1 MVFSIRTQNPA
12 PLCVTD
18 RKGSLFCLTPL
29 GGLFVLSNWVAGFCV
44 GNPLPTITIE
54 PNSNQTK
61 VTMSRRQY
69 RPSFTKSYTRT
80 VSPARSILQK
90 QHVCVGIGKGGNGRH
105 GCRCAHECVCDVYCC
120 CRLTCQCHKRKRQ
133 VSVEKKDEEDDEDE
147 EYEVKDEEDKT
158 TNDEADEDE
167 VQDKPLKEGS
177 QGTVGSLEDD
187 EVEFVSVKKPHI
199 EVIDLTQEEIE
210 IPRVY
215 ERHVFADKE
224 ELQTAIRSLD
234 YYQEQYGPIGSW
246 DVSNITD
253 KHVSRLLHVLSKFVC
268 MGTMHDVVAIP
279 FSVASIVARPCV
291 EDVYRKL
298 PTTQVGG
305 F

>member
-1 MVFSIRTQNPA
+1 
-12 PLCVTD
+12 
-18 RKGSLFCLTPL
+18 
-29 GGLFVLSNWVAGFCV
+29 
-44 GNPLPTITIE
+44 
-54 PNSNQTK
+54 
-61 VTMSRRQY
+61 MSRRQY

-133 VSVEKKDEEDDEDE
+133 VSVEKKDEEDDE
-147 EYEVKDEEDKT
+147 
-158 TNDEADEDE
+158 ADEDE

-224 ELQTAIRSLD
+224 ELQTAIRSLN